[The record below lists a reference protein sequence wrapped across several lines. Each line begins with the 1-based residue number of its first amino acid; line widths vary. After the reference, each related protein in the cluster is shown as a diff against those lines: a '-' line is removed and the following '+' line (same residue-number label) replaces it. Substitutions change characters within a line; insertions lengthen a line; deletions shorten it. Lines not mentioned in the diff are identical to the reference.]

1 MKVLKG
7 KNEMPMNIAQRID
20 EKSGVICLG
29 LTFTIG
35 VMTNKML
42 NWYQKVSRSLS
53 KIFICIRNI
62 LFSSFRKCYGL
73 LDSQLPLTRCQPL
86 KTQGFCIFCELSTFS
101 CISILVISGMVT
113 PKPLTIPFPEDFNKI
128 YQVHLNIIP
137 KLWIMFCC
145 HQQKILKTTYFWLFN
160 DHNFGCT

>member
-20 EKSGVICLG
+20 EKIGVICLG

-35 VMTNKML
+35 VMANKML
-42 NWYQKVSRSLS
+42 NRYEKVSRSLS
-53 KIFICIRNI
+53 KIFMCIRNI

-73 LDSQLPLTRCQPL
+73 LGSQLPLTRCQL
-86 KTQGFCIFCELSTFS
+86 LQTQGFGIFCELSTFS

-113 PKPLTIPFPEDFNKI
+113 PKPLTIPFPERF
-128 YQVHLNIIP
+128 
-137 KLWIMFCC
+137 
-145 HQQKILKTTYFWLFN
+145 QQDLSGALKYYSKTVSNVLLSSAENTKNDLFLT
-160 DHNFGCT
+160 FQ

>member
-113 PKPLTIPFPEDFNKI
+113 PKPLTIPFAERF
-128 YQVHLNIIP
+128 
-137 KLWIMFCC
+137 
-145 HQQKILKTTYFWLFN
+145 QQDLSGALKYYSKTVNNVLLSSAENTKNDLFLT
-160 DHNFGCT
+160 FQWP

>member
-20 EKSGVICLG
+20 EKIGVICLG

-35 VMTNKML
+35 VMANKML
-42 NWYQKVSRSLS
+42 NWYEKVSRSLS
-53 KIFICIRNI
+53 KIFMCIRNI

-73 LDSQLPLTRCQPL
+73 LGSQLPLTRCQL
-86 KTQGFCIFCELSTFS
+86 LQTQGFGIFCELSTFS

-113 PKPLTIPFPEDFNKI
+113 PKPLTIPFPERF
-128 YQVHLNIIP
+128 
-137 KLWIMFCC
+137 
-145 HQQKILKTTYFWLFN
+145 QQDLSGALKYYSKTMSNVLLLSAENTKNDLFLA
-160 DHNFGCT
+160 FQWP

>member
-7 KNEMPMNIAQRID
+7 KNEMPMNIAQRKD

-29 LTFTIG
+29 LTFAIG
-35 VMTNKML
+35 VMANKML

-86 KTQGFCIFCELSTFS
+86 KTQDFCIFCELSTFS
-101 CISILVISGMVT
+101 CISILVISGNCNS
-113 PKPLTIPFPEDFNKI
+113 KAINHTISWKI
-128 YQVHLNIIP
+128 STRSIR
-137 KLWIMFCC
+137 
-145 HQQKILKTTYFWLFN
+145 
-160 DHNFGCT
+160 CT

>member
-20 EKSGVICLG
+20 EKIGVICLG

-35 VMTNKML
+35 VMANKML
-42 NWYQKVSRSLS
+42 NRYEKVSRSLS
-53 KIFICIRNI
+53 KIFMCIRNI

-73 LDSQLPLTRCQPL
+73 LGSQLPLTRCQL
-86 KTQGFCIFCELSTFS
+86 LQTQGFGIFCELSTFS

-113 PKPLTIPFPEDFNKI
+113 PKPLTIPFPERF
-128 YQVHLNIIP
+128 
-137 KLWIMFCC
+137 
-145 HQQKILKTTYFWLFN
+145 QQDLSGALKYYSKTMSNVLLLSAENTKNDLFLA
-160 DHNFGCT
+160 FQ